1 MGVRLVLPSTAARA
15 WPQARHDVVPAL
27 ERRHE
32 VAPLNRSAELEVAL
46 YVERQLEALVV
57 SLPSLSELRRLTKFD
72 GSLAD

>member
-1 MGVRLVLPSTAARA
+1 
-15 WPQARHDVVPAL
+15 VVPAL

-46 YVERQLEALVV
+46 YIERQLEALVV